1 MLFLLKELRRL
12 QEFLTETARRLRGD
26 CTVSV
31 QIPGYRQIL
40 PKQSS
45 AKQRVKKKKKETM
58 KKKKL
63 GVGRASLRNLRR
75 TSVCV
80 CVRSYHVAVGI

>member
-1 MLFLLKELRRL
+1 MPFLLKELRRL

-40 PKQSS
+40 PQQSS
-45 AKQRVKKKKKETM
+45 AKQREEARS
-58 KKKKL
+58 
-63 GVGRASLRNLRR
+63 GASESEKFTPNKCAMHDRTTLR
-75 TSVCV
+75 
-80 CVRSYHVAVGI
+80 